1 MSVEAIERLA
11 EEVGGTVTYD
21 YSGRCMFG
29 KKCVGII
36 AGYIDELIEKAQDE
50 GMDDYST
57 DKMGLDHIVYWP
69 NITQDQIEPDYV
81 KDDIEQDPV
90 ADEGP
95 VEPVA
100 DEDPVE
106 PVADVPEQE
115 EIKLTEKQRLIM
127 DTLKK
132 NEIGA
137 FVTKDLVDFVEG
149 MNARSITGV
158 VSSLKK
164 KGLLVKSANGSWTLT
179 ELGKSV

>member
-1 MSVEAIERLA
+1 MSVESIERLA

-36 AGYIDELIEKAQDE
+36 TGYIDELIEKAQDE

-57 DKMGLDHIVYWP
+57 DNMGLDHIVYWP
-69 NITQDQIEPDYV
+69 NITQDQTEPDYV
-81 KDDIEQDPV
+81 KPEQEEDV
-90 ADEGP
+90 TEQEES
-95 VEPVA
+95 VEKPA
-100 DEDPVE
+100 ETT
-106 PVADVPEQE
+106 ADVPEQE
-115 EIKLTEKQRLIM
+115 EIKLTEKQRLVM

-132 NEIGA
+132 NKIGP
-137 FVTKDLVDFVEG
+137 FVTKDLVVEG
-149 MNARSITGV
+149 MNVRSITGV

-164 KGLLVKSANGSWTLT
+164 KGLLVKLDSGNWTLT

>member
-21 YSGRCMFG
+21 YSGRFMFG
-29 KKCVGII
+29 KRCVGII
-36 AGYIDELIEKAQDE
+36 TGYIDELIEKAQDE
-50 GMDDYST
+50 GLDSYST
-57 DKMGLDHIVYWP
+57 DNMGLDHIVYWP
-69 NITQDQIEPDYV
+69 NITQDQTGPDYV
-81 KDDIEQDPV
+81 KDDIEQ
-90 ADEGP
+90 
-95 VEPVA
+95 EPVA

-127 DTLKK
+127 GTLKK
-132 NEIGA
+132 NEIGP